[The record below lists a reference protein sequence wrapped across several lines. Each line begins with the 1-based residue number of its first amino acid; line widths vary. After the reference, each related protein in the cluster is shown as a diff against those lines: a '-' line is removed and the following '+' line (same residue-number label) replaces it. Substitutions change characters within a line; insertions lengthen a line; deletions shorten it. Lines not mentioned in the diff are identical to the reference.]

1 MYIINLFYLHLQ
13 LNCRSDNRHLSSH
26 RFFRHRSFPTDHALA
41 CYHRLSIDWNLSNH
55 APPLIFTVEST
66 PPLSPL

>member
-41 CYHRLSIDWNLSNH
+41 CYHRI
-55 APPLIFTVEST
+55 IGYRST
-66 PPLSPL
+66 GTYQTTPHL